1 MLYFT
6 LRYLYFFFLIFL
18 FFLLW
23 FQSQINGDLKN
34 YIFISYILI
43 GIPIFDVLIEFLKK
57 EITTEQQRKSFLDI
71 IQNIIAFGKKVFVF
85 FRPFKSWISFLIISI
100 LLYLIWGGNI
110 LHFLFLFFI
119 FVSLYFQLDSRIS
132 FFWALLLLFTVPLFL
147 LLWDQVRAETV
158 SIYVYYLLVIG
169 VILSIIEPHYSYI
182 SDKIRHFFTLSKTF
196 LQDNF
201 SWLFSS
207 YDDIVYDSF
216 FLFFLLFLL
225 SIYYPSAYQLLPWFF
240 VFFLVIYIFGKILW
254 FSFENHYEKIHFF
267 SREYYHHYVLFISIN
282 IIVYSQMLSHMEW
295 GWNIYYLVWISF
307 WIFLLFMTIFS
318 DIWER
323 VKKTILTNLYLS
335 LMMLVILW
343 VSGVY
348 FLSSYFTPN
357 VPWELSQIEEESVE
371 WTPSLS
377 LSEPLLQDDL
387 IPQIKEFNLSQFS
400 ENLKLGSEWEGVKIL
415 QSFLNEAGY
424 YNFEFH
430 GRYDDK
436 TQIAMRR
443 FLTNECDWSETNQWI
458 LWPQARACIQDFLE
472 KK

>member
-1 MLYFT
+1 MLYLT
-6 LRYLYFFFLIFL
+6 LRYLYFFFLVFL
-18 FFLLW
+18 FFILG
-23 FQSQINGDLKN
+23 FQSEIVGELKN

-43 GIPIFDVLIEFLKK
+43 GMPIFDFLIEFLKK
-57 EITTEQQRKSFLDI
+57 ELTTQQQRQSFLNT
-71 IQNIIAFGKKVFVF
+71 IQLISTFVKKIFIF
-85 FRPFKSWISFLIISI
+85 FLPFKKQISFLTICI
-100 LLYLIWGGNI
+100 LLYLIWGGNMI
-110 LHFLFLFFI
+110 HFLLGFFI
-119 FVSLYFQLDSRIS
+119 FLSLYFHLDARIA
-132 FFWALLLLFTVPLFL
+132 FFWALLLLFSVPLFL
-147 LLWDQVRAETV
+147 ILGDQLRAEAI

-169 VILSIIEPHYSYI
+169 AILSIIEPYYTHI
-182 SDKIRHFFTLSKTF
+182 SDTINRLLTTSKTF

-201 SWLFSS
+201 SGLFSS

-240 VFFLVIYIFGKILW
+240 IFFLVIYLFGKILW
-254 FSFENHYEKIHFF
+254 FSFENHYEKVHFF

-323 VKKTILTNLYLS
+323 VKKTIMTNLYLS

-348 FLSSYFTPN
+348 LLSPYFTPN

-371 WTPSLS
+371 WTPSIS
-377 LSEPLLQDDL
+377 SSESLLQDDL
-387 IPQIKEFNLSQFS
+387 IPQIKVFNLSQFS

-430 GRYDDK
+430 GKYDDK

-443 FLTNECDWSETNQWI
+443 FLTNECDWSESNQWI

>member
-18 FFLLW
+18 FFLLG

-57 EITTEQQRKSFLDI
+57 EITTEQQRQLFLDI
-71 IQNIIAFGKKVFVF
+71 IQNIIVFGKKVFVF
-85 FRPFKSWISFLIISI
+85 FCRFKSWISFLIISI

-169 VILSIIEPHYSYI
+169 VILSIIEPHYTYI

-201 SWLFSS
+201 SGLFSS

-216 FLFFLLFLL
+216 FLFFLFFLA

-240 VFFLVIYIFGKILW
+240 VFFLVIYLFGKILW
-254 FSFENHYEKIHFF
+254 FSFQTHYEKIHFLK
-267 SREYYHHYVLFISIN
+267 SKYYHHYVLFLSIN
-282 IIVYSQMLSHMEW
+282 IIVYSQMLSHIDD
-295 GWNIYYLVWISF
+295 GRNVFTLLWISF
-307 WIFLLFMTIFS
+307 WIFLWFMIIFS
-318 DIWER
+318 DIWEI
-323 VKKTILTNLYLS
+323 VKKHIMANLYLS
-335 LMMLVILW
+335 LMILIILTTI
-343 VSGVY
+343 GI
-348 FLSSYFTPN
+348 FLQPYLTPEKPAEFPQTQEIN
-357 VPWELSQIEEESVE
+357 TNILPPLDTPKEE
-371 WTPSLS
+371 TPSVVKTFDIS
-377 LSEPLLQDDL
+377 M
-387 IPQIKEFNLSQFS
+387 FS
-400 ENLKLGSEWEGVKIL
+400 ENLSLWSQWENVKTL
-415 QSFLNEAGY
+415 QLFLNDAWY
-424 YNFEFH
+424 YNFTLH
-430 GRYDDK
+430 GIYDEM
-436 TQIAMRR
+436 TQIAMKR
-443 FLTNECDWSETNQWI
+443 FLASECDWPQTNQWI
-458 LWPQARACIQDFLE
+458 LWPQARICIQDFLE

>member
-216 FLFFLLFLL
+216 FLFFLFFLA

-240 VFFLVIYIFGKILW
+240 VFFLVIYLIGKILW
-254 FSFENHYEKIHFF
+254 FSFQTHYEKIHFLK
-267 SREYYHHYVLFISIN
+267 SEYYHHYVLFLSIN
-282 IIVYSQMLSHMEW
+282 IIVYSKMLSHMEW

-323 VKKTILTNLYLS
+323 VKKYIMANLYIS
-335 LMMLVILW
+335 LMILMILATI
-343 VSGVY
+343 GIFLKPY
-348 FLSSYFTPN
+348 FIPKN
-357 VPWELSQIEEESVE
+357 PVELPQTQEINTNILPPLDSQEEE
-371 WTPSLS
+371 TP
-377 LSEPLLQDDL
+377 PVVKTFD
-387 IPQIKEFNLSQFS
+387 ISQFS

-424 YNFEFH
+424 YNFAFH

-443 FLTNECDWSETNQWI
+443 FLTNECDWSESNQWI

-472 KK
+472 KNK